1 MSAQLIDDSNWL
13 WIEDQFE
20 EESHAKTPADVWG
33 LRLTLLV
40 GAIWAAG
47 LVVGFETALA
57 AMVVLGFAAAV
68 SGLIWPQIGLFGAG
82 IICTVDALMRT
93 YLMTG
98 GLLRWNTFNY
108 WLVLVMLLAFPLILR
123 LRDYQSIWFRLFS
136 LLLLAEL
143 MMSPGPMLGLNHIL
157 NFVCLL
163 GLQVYFIRAARDR
176 HAYLWLGIVCGAVAA
191 AGGLIYFLQRESLER
206 IDHNAFSYF
215 PLTGIFAI
223 CMAFPS
229 AIALGK
235 GVKVLGTLAAI
246 CGCWLVLI
254 ASRGGMLV
262 GTICILFLL
271 ASIPGKTRKLSLLI
285 IGAAVLIGVT
295 SQFAALR
302 ENSFGRVAKLLDS
315 DISASSR
322 TSGRS
327 DLLLGAWFIFCEH
340 PQGVGTGGFAPHW
353 ARVSVEKSRYLS
365 GYKKGQQQSC
375 HSAWMKTLAE
385 NGVPGVLLLAGYVF
399 SFAVTGWRRQADGL
413 LLLGA
418 LVTFCLSFAF
428 ISTEFAGKGLW
439 LLAAGVTVLLD
450 DRTEDVR
457 NEDYYV

>member
-143 MMSPGPMLGLNHIL
+143 MMSPGPMLGLNHI
-157 NFVCLL
+157 
-163 GLQVYFIRAARDR
+163 
-176 HAYLWLGIVCGAVAA
+176 
-191 AGGLIYFLQRESLER
+191 
-206 IDHNAFSYF
+206 
-215 PLTGIFAI
+215 
-223 CMAFPS
+223 
-229 AIALGK
+229 
-235 GVKVLGTLAAI
+235 
-246 CGCWLVLI
+246 
-254 ASRGGMLV
+254 
-262 GTICILFLL
+262 
-271 ASIPGKTRKLSLLI
+271 
-285 IGAAVLIGVT
+285 
-295 SQFAALR
+295 
-302 ENSFGRVAKLLDS
+302 
-315 DISASSR
+315 
-322 TSGRS
+322 
-327 DLLLGAWFIFCEH
+327 
-340 PQGVGTGGFAPHW
+340 
-353 ARVSVEKSRYLS
+353 
-365 GYKKGQQQSC
+365 
-375 HSAWMKTLAE
+375 
-385 NGVPGVLLLAGYVF
+385 
-399 SFAVTGWRRQADGL
+399 
-413 LLLGA
+413 
-418 LVTFCLSFAF
+418 
-428 ISTEFAGKGLW
+428 
-439 LLAAGVTVLLD
+439 
-450 DRTEDVR
+450 
-457 NEDYYV
+457 